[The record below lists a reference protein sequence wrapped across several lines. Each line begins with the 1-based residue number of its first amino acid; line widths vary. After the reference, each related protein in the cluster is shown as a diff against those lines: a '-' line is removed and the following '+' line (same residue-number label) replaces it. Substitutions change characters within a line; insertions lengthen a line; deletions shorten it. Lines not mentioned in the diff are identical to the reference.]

1 MTDIILESIS
11 DGVFTVDD
19 QWHVTSFNRA
29 AETITG
35 IPRRV
40 AIGKLCHEVFKS
52 TMCGTGCP
60 LRTTMKTG
68 KPVIDA
74 KGYCINPGGDR
85 IPISVS
91 TALLRDG
98 GGKVIGGA
106 ETFRDLRELEELKQ
120 KLGFVQLGMEYSSRS
135 PSMKTVIDLVP
146 MVASSMATIL
156 VEGET
161 GTGKEVTARAIH
173 AHSTHAEGPFVAV
186 NCGALPD
193 ALLES
198 ELFGYRKGAFTGA
211 DRDKPGRFRQADKGT
226 LFLDEIGDISPA
238 MQVKL
243 LRVLQEGVYEPLG
256 AVDSERTGARIICA
270 TNRNLKDLVEAGS
283 FRRDLYYRINVISL
297 SLPPLRERRE
307 DIPDLAEYF
316 LRTFRHRMGKAIEG
330 FSEQAYAAF
339 YAYNWPG
346 NIRELENVVERAVV
360 LCAKRR
366 IEPSALPPE
375 LRRDASGGDAPG
387 RDAAG
392 RDAAFKMDGQDNPGT
407 DEAPDIASSRI
418 RMSKREAEAGTI
430 RSALARSSW
439 NHAEAARD
447 LGIHRSTL
455 YRKMD
460 KYGIEAHERDAMPLM
475 MRHKSQL

>member
-19 QWHVTSFNRA
+19 HWHVTSFNRA

-35 IPRRV
+35 IPRSE

-52 TMCGTGCP
+52 NMCETGCP
-60 LRTTMKTG
+60 LRMTMKTK

-74 KGYCINPGGDR
+74 KGYCINPSGER

-91 TALLRDG
+91 TALLQDSAG
-98 GGKVIGGA
+98 HVLGGA

-120 KLGFVQLGMEYSSRS
+120 KLGLVPLGMEYSSRS
-135 PSMKTVIDLVP
+135 PSMKAVVDLVP
-146 MVASSMATIL
+146 LIAASKATVLI
-156 VEGET
+156 EGET
-161 GTGKEVTARAIH
+161 GTGKEVAARAIH
-173 AHSTHAEGPFVAV
+173 ANSPQAAGPFVAV

-198 ELFGYRKGAFTGA
+198 ELFGYKKGAFTGA
-211 DRDKPGRFRQADKGT
+211 DKDKPGRFQQADKGT

-243 LRVLQEGVYEPLG
+243 LRVLQEGEYEPLG
-256 AVDSERTGARIICA
+256 AVKSEKTEARIICA
-270 TNRNLKDLVEAGS
+270 TNHNLKELVDRGS
-283 FRRDLYYRINVISL
+283 FRRDLYYRINVIRL
-297 SLPPLRERRE
+297 ALPPLRERKE

-316 LRTFRHRMGKAIEG
+316 LRMFRHRIGKPIEC
-330 FSEQAYAAF
+330 FSEHVYAAF
-339 YAYNWPG
+339 FAYDWPG
-346 NIRELENVVERAVV
+346 NIRELENVVERAVI

-366 IEPSALPPE
+366 IETPTLPQE
-375 LRRDASGGDAPG
+375 LRQGTVSSAAILPRNMQKNPGAASGSA
-387 RDAAG
+387 
-392 RDAAFKMDGQDNPGT
+392 
-407 DEAPDIASSRI
+407 EASPEI
-418 RMSKREAEAGTI
+418 RMLRNEAEADAI
-430 RSALARSSW
+430 RDALTRTFW
-439 NHAEAARD
+439 NHAQAALE

-460 KYGIEAHERDAMPLM
+460 KYGIAKE
-475 MRHKSQL
+475 